1 MKIIENRGGIATG
14 KIYNIGNPGNNVSV
28 RELAQMMLAL
38 AKEYPEY
45 RDAAAAATLVET
57 TAAEYYGSGYQDVQ
71 NRVPKIDNTRA
82 DLAWEPRVGMD
93 EALRRIFDA
102 YRGHVADARA
112 LVE

>member
-1 MKIIENRGGIATG
+1 MTI
-14 KIYNIGNPGNNVSV
+14 V
-28 RELAQMMLAL
+28 
-38 AKEYPEY
+38 
-45 RDAAAAATLVET
+45 DT

-82 DLAWEPRVGMD
+82 DLDWSPRFDMP

-112 LVE
+112 LVD